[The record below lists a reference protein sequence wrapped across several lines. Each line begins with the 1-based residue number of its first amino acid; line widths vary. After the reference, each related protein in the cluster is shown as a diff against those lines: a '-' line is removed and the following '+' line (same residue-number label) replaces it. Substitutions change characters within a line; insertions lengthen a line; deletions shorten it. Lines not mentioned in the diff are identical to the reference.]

1 MKKTISA
8 LSMIAL
14 FSLPIHS
21 FAQEKEMV
29 SDKKVP
35 EIVYDVE
42 RKALK
47 TFSPALLN
55 PNNKAKSSGAHY
67 VAYSDFT
74 QTGGASSVSDA
85 YTNNKKTKKKTIN
98 YIYAKTKGYVNGIY
112 KDSATDTQ
120 YNSSHAGAKVFI
132 SNNFWD
138 DGEAYGTHEFRLDGY
153 QTWNTETYG
162 T

>member
-8 LSMIAL
+8 LSLVAL
-14 FSLPIHS
+14 LSFPIHS
-21 FAQEKEMV
+21 FAQENETV
-29 SDKKVP
+29 SNEQVP
-35 EIVYDVE
+35 KTVYDVE

-47 TFSPALLN
+47 TFSPASLD
-55 PNNKAKSSGAHY
+55 PNNKGLAGGAHY
-67 VAYSDFT
+67 VAFSDFT

-85 YTNNKKTKKKTIN
+85 YTNSNQTNKKSID

-112 KDSATDTQ
+112 KDTATDAQ
-120 YNSSHAGAKVFI
+120 YSSSHAGAKVFI

-138 DGEAYGTHEFRLDGY
+138 NGEAYGNHEFRLSGY
-153 QTWNTETYG
+153 QTWKTETYG